1 MSVELQVKIASD
13 GSLDLRWDADTEPSG
28 WMLLI
33 QRTGAVLA
41 HTALLL
47 SADTRATRID
57 HLGRHQR
64 YRLAVLGLT
73 AVGDPQASAWWTATP
88 RQGLTVLKE
97 RDPFDLSTCTARAED
112 LLVMPQAE
120 RLTAWWKLTPGF
132 VDQIVVELWQAEDL
146 IARLDLEPEVT
157 SLSVDATRGVPLTDG
172 RAYQLVLRTGFGG
185 HLFDGPP
192 PVVCVPAAQGAERA
206 ANRDL
211 PQEHLVYPT
220 LSLSPELDVFG
231 EGCDPES
238 AEPGGQPAA
247 IVCMH
252 CRREVTWDAW
262 RLRCPGCGAEFIPNG
277 RGAYLDVARLRFGT
291 CRCCLPKK
299 ILIQKAGSASLVC
312 AHTGKEHIRAP
323 GAEGHALI
331 EDLPYGLCQCCRP
344 RRPLTS
350 QRGKVVCSKSSEQHV
365 NQAGRWALKPS
376 APVFDASA
384 IDALLDAGLAEIS
397 ATGVSRTRSA
407 KRKHRTTRGIRGSK

>member
-1 MSVELQVKIASD
+1 MAVELRVTISGD
-13 GSLDLRWDADTEPSG
+13 GGLELSWDADREPSG

-33 QRTGAVLA
+33 QRTGTVTA

-47 SADTRATRID
+47 SADTRAYRID

-73 AVGDPQASAWWTATP
+73 AEGPPDASAWWTATP
-88 RQGLTVLKE
+88 RQGLKALKE
-97 RDPFDLSTCTARAED
+97 RDPLDLETCTARAKG
-112 LLVMPQAE
+112 LLVMPQTQ

-132 VDQIVVELWQAEDL
+132 VDQLVVELWQAEDL

-157 SLSVDATRGVPLTDG
+157 SLSLDATRGVPLTDG
-172 RAYQLVLRTGFGG
+172 MAYQLSLRTGFAG
-185 HLFDGPP
+185 HLFDGPD
-192 PVVCVPAAQGAERA
+192 PVTCVPAAQGAERA

-211 PQEHLVYPT
+211 PQDHLVYPT
-220 LSLSPELDVFG
+220 LSLAPELDVFG
-231 EGCDPES
+231 EQ
-238 AEPGGQPAA
+238 AEPDATEPDARPAT

-252 CRREVTWDAW
+252 CRHEVRWDAW

-299 ILIQKAGSASLVC
+299 ILIQKAGSSSLVC

-323 GAEGHALI
+323 GAEGHSLI

-344 RRPLTS
+344 RRPLVR
-350 QRGKVVCSKSSEQHV
+350 QRGKIVCSKSSEEHV
-365 NQAGRWALKPS
+365 NQAGRWALSPS

-397 ATGVSRTRSA
+397 ETGVSRGRGA
-407 KRKHRTTRGIRGSK
+407 KKGKRGSR